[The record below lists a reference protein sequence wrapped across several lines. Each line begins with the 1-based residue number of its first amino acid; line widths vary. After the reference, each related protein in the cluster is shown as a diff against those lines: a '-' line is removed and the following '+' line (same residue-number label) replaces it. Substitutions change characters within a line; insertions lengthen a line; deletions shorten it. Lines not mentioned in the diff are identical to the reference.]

1 MLRTPFW
8 KRQLVVAVLAS
19 FGALVPSACG
29 DDGPSGPGS
38 TSLPDLFGDLLYRA
52 DGTTV
57 GVETLQNRVLIGVYF
72 ASPTCPACAGF
83 SPILLEAYGQLKE
96 DGRSFEVVLVSPGIS
111 DLALLDYMAET
122 EMGWLAVSSQSKQ
135 ANALVQR
142 YNVRWIPTLV
152 VMDPEGG
159 TVSLNGR
166 EEVTLYGA
174 GAYDQWLA
182 ARAGG

>member
-1 MLRTPFW
+1 MMAT
-8 KRQLVVAVLAS
+8 LAS
-19 FGALVPSACG
+19 LAVFFASACG
-29 DDGPSGPGS
+29 DDSPSGPGS

-57 GVETLQNRVLIGVYF
+57 DVQTLQTRVLIGIYF

-83 SPILLEAYGQLKE
+83 SPILMEAYGQWQDE
-96 DGRSFEVVLVSPGIS
+96 GRSFEVVLVSPGIS
-111 DLALLDYMAET
+111 DLGLLNYMSET
-122 EMGWLAVSSQSKQ
+122 GMGWLAVPSQSKR
-135 ANALVQR
+135 ANTLAQR

-152 VMDPEGG
+152 VIDPEGG

-166 EEVTLYGA
+166 EEVTLDGA

-182 ARAGG
+182 AQAGG